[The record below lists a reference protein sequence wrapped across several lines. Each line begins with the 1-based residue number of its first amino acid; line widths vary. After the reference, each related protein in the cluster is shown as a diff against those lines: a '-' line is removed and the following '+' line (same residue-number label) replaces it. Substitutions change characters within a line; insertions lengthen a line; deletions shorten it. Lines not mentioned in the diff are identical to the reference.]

1 MPTEARSPRPL
12 DEGTR
17 DVTKKVRLTS
27 AEAQLLATLA
37 DEGETTESDVLRR
50 GLRLQERMR
59 RRADNIDAL
68 VELVADEEPETVPYR
83 LEE

>member
-1 MPTEARSPRPL
+1 M
-12 DEGTR
+12 
-17 DVTKKVRLTS
+17 TKKVRLTS

-37 DEGETTESDVLRR
+37 DEEETTESDVLRR
-50 GLRLQERMR
+50 GLRLQDRMR

-68 VELVADEEPETVPYR
+68 VELIEDEEPETVPFE

>member
-1 MPTEARSPRPL
+1 M
-12 DEGTR
+12 
-17 DVTKKVRLTS
+17 TKKVRLTS